1 MTSLTSEIDRRV
13 TALQAQALINDF
25 LSDSFP
31 DRFTADSPLETL
43 RERAELVDN
52 KWRVPVI
59 LAYPRIGSVGEVGE
73 VLVDTEN
80 GSIVS
85 HTPLA
90 QMKQTGMELY
100 TANRDAIEAAFL

>member
-1 MTSLTSEIDRRV
+1 VTLLTSEIDRRV

-25 LSDSFP
+25 LSDALP
-31 DRFTADSPLETL
+31 DRFTAD
-43 RERAELVDN
+43 RAESIDN

-73 VLVDTEN
+73 FLVDTDN
-80 GSIVS
+80 GEIVS
-85 HTPLA
+85 HTPLE

>member
-1 MTSLTSEIDRRV
+1 VTSLTSEIDRRV

-25 LSDSFP
+25 LSDALP
-31 DRFTADSPLETL
+31 DRFTAD
-43 RERAELVDN
+43 RAELVDHQ
-52 KWRVPVI
+52 WRVPVI
-59 LAYPRIGSVGEVGE
+59 LAYPQIGSVGEVGE

-80 GSIVS
+80 GEIVS